1 MHSLSPGMLIFSVVV
16 TLLPI
21 HPKFVV
27 CSLSEIEKQIN

>member
-1 MHSLSPGMLIFSVVV
+1 MHSLSPGMLIFSVVA

-27 CSLSEIEKQIN
+27 CGIV